1 MRVTL
6 TSPADR
12 PERYLELDHE
22 REVVMLLGAQDEL
35 LGSVRWEVLIKLIV
49 TAAADGEGQEKRS
62 SPRAPVALRV
72 SYRTRDQE
80 EVVSVTRDIGGGGT
94 FIETATPL
102 PRGTELTVDFVLPD
116 PPFEHV
122 RAKARV
128 AWAREVAERIIFLP
142 GMGVQFVDI
151 DSQVRAAIQQL
162 VLRLNES
169 RGNADPLQTPE

>member
-22 REVVMLLGAQDEL
+22 REVVRLLGAHDEL
-35 LGSVRWEVLIKLIV
+35 LGCVSWEALITLIV
-49 TAAADGEGQEKRS
+49 TAAADATGPEKRS

-72 SYRTRDQE
+72 SYRTRDHE
-80 EVVSVTRDIGGGGT
+80 EIVGVTRDIGGGGT

-102 PRGTELTVDFVLPD
+102 PRGTELIVDFVLPD

-122 RAKARV
+122 RATARV
-128 AWAREVAERIIFLP
+128 AWVREVAERILFLP

-169 RGNADPLQTPE
+169 RGTADPFGSPE